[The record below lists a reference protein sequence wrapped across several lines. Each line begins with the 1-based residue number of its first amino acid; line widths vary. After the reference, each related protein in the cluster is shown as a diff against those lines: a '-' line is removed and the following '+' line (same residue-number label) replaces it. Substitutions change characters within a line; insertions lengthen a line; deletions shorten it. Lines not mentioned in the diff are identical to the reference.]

1 MPEKPQICG
10 VVSPKGVREEIEGRS
25 EIPRGVCQVQ
35 EVFQLPC
42 VFYAQ
47 AFKWEGGTYL
57 LGKEQG
63 TPEEAVSESFF
74 YTSARFR
81 KHLTIAM
88 KLILNFA

>member
-57 LGKEQG
+57 LGKKQG
-63 TPEEAVSESFF
+63 TSGEAVNGLFF
-74 YTSARFR
+74 LMVFPWVRFLDVSG
-81 KHLTIAM
+81 HL
-88 KLILNFA
+88 LLRN